1 MPSLNSE
8 LFVIQEAV
16 QGVLKPNSAKDDS
29 KNIELDYVNAWNI
42 EQSEDELNARANGK
56 KKITVRANKDLSF
69 TVEAEV
75 LNEEAMLFILGA
87 TKDGEGNITIGT
99 TPTETYKYTGV
110 AKMKFKDGTKKTYDI
125 TVPNCVPQ
133 IPSDFGTS
141 SLDLQSY
148 EIVFDCN
155 VDEKGDFL
163 YMVEHQAG

>member
-1 MPSLNSE
+1 MASLNSE

-87 TKDGEGNITIGT
+87 TKDGEGNITIGD
-99 TPTETYKYTGV
+99 TPTETYTYTGV
-110 AKMKFKDGTKKTYDI
+110 AKMKFADGTVKLMDI
-125 TVPNCVPQ
+125 T
-133 IPSDFGTS
+133 IPSCMPVIGDSFGTS
-141 SLDLQSY
+141 SLDLQTYS
-148 EIVFDCN
+148 IKFSCGT
-155 VDEKGDFL
+155 DEDGNFL
-163 YMVEHQAG
+163 KMKEHTV